1 MRHLHVVSVLAF
13 LGFFAPPPSLAHAQE
28 VGKVAGTVTDR
39 ATGAPLAG
47 AQVTVAGTR
56 LGAVT
61 DAAGGFALAGVP
73 VGTVTVRART
83 IGYGLG
89 EQTVSVAPGEA
100 TTADFKLQPQA
111 VELEGVV
118 VVGYGTQ
125 RREDITGAVASV
137 TSEQF
142 VQAPARDIASLVA
155 GKVAGLTVNTPSG
168 NPAAGTEI
176 LLRGFGTLNAS
187 TSPLVLV
194 DGVPGDLKTIA
205 PQDVA
210 SVNVLKDASAAAIY
224 GSRAANGVILITT
237 RRQESDRPV
246 FRYDSYTSVQSIYK
260 MPDFL
265 TTADF
270 RRLAA
275 DSFKTPAGNTF
286 EDLGYATDWRRAVM
300 RGTPVSY
307 NHNLSVMGGTPA
319 ATNYTASLTY
329 RSDEGL
335 FQKSNNRQVTGRVN
349 IGHSMYDGK
358 LTADLNMVTKWETRF
373 DGVDFN
379 YLWRQAT
386 IRNPTDRIYDDNG
399 DWQIRGTYF
408 YTNPVQMLNTYGGDR
423 EGRDLRLHGT
433 VRFRPVDQLTL
444 SVLAGTDRGDTLAGS
459 WRALDNPDL
468 PGINSASRGA
478 SSYQSQ
484 VFEAT
489 GTYGGA
495 FGGHRVTLL
504 GGYSYLD
511 RLDDNF
517 SASNNRFPTDLYG
530 YSSLESGAGLPQ
542 GLAAIFSGKSSYKTV
557 GFFGRLNW
565 DWNSRFLA
573 MLSLRYEG
581 DSRFGADHKWGL
593 FPGVSLGWRLSQE
606 RFVPHFVSD
615 LKLRAGYGVTGIAPN
630 RPYLSL
636 TTYAYANNFPVGG
649 QWVPG
654 LAPAQNPNPDLRWEK
669 KAELNVGLDFSLFDY
684 RLAGTL
690 DLYRRDTRDML
701 YNYDVPVPPYL
712 YGSMLANVGHM
723 RNEGAEASLTYDVV
737 RSARFHWQASA
748 NWSTNKNTLL
758 SLSNQVY
765 QADECWETGYTG
777 EPIQTSTHRVCI
789 GGPIGNFYGYQSV
802 DISPTGEW
810 IVLDSLGNRIPI
822 TQAKAND
829 RRVLGN
835 GVPKH
840 YLAFNNSLRWGNL
853 DLTVNMRG
861 AFGFQI
867 LNFGRLYYENLNN
880 TQYNMLRSA
889 FDKVYGKQVLDYPLV
904 YVSYYIEDGDYWKVD
919 NATLGYTFQAGSLP
933 RFLSSSV
940 QSARIYVAGRNLLTL
955 SGYKG
960 MDPEVRTVTGT
971 DLNPGVDARDQYP
984 TTRLFTFGLNLTF

>member
-1 MRHLHVVSVLAF
+1 M
-13 LGFFAPPPSLAHAQE
+13 
-28 VGKVAGTVTDR
+28 
-39 ATGAPLAG
+39 TGA
-47 AQVTVAGTR
+47 
-56 LGAVT
+56 
-61 DAAGGFALAGVP
+61 
-73 VGTVTVRART
+73 
-83 IGYGLG
+83 
-89 EQTVSVAPGEA
+89 
-100 TTADFKLQPQA
+100 
-111 VELEGVV
+111 
-118 VVGYGTQ
+118 
-125 RREDITGAVASV
+125 
-137 TSEQF
+137 
-142 VQAPARDIASLVA
+142 
-155 GKVAGLTVNTPSG
+155 
-168 NPAAGTEI
+168 
-176 LLRGFGTLNAS
+176 
-187 TSPLVLV
+187 
-194 DGVPGDLKTIA
+194 
-205 PQDVA
+205 
-210 SVNVLKDASAAAIY
+210 
-224 GSRAANGVILITT
+224 
-237 RRQESDRPV
+237 
-246 FRYDSYTSVQSIYK
+246 
-260 MPDFL
+260 
-265 TTADF
+265 
-270 RRLAA
+270 
-275 DSFKTPAGNTF
+275 
-286 EDLGYATDWRRAVM
+286 WRM
-300 RGTPVSY
+300 
-307 NHNLSVMGGTPA
+307 
-319 ATNYTASLTY
+319 
-329 RSDEGL
+329 
-335 FQKSNNRQVTGRVN
+335 
-349 IGHSMYDGK
+349 
-358 LTADLNMVTKWETRF
+358 
-373 DGVDFN
+373 
-379 YLWRQAT
+379 
-386 IRNPTDRIYDDNG
+386 
-399 DWQIRGTYF
+399 
-408 YTNPVQMLNTYGGDR
+408 
-423 EGRDLRLHGT
+423 
-433 VRFRPVDQLTL
+433 
-444 SVLAGTDRGDTLAGS
+444 
-459 WRALDNPDL
+459 LDNPDV
-468 PGINSASRGA
+468 PGINSASRSA
-478 SSYQSQ
+478 SSNESQ
-484 VFEAT
+484 ILEAT
-489 GTYGGA
+489 GTYSDA

-511 RLDDNF
+511 RLDDGF

-530 YSSLESGAGLPQ
+530 YSSLESGSGLPQ
-542 GLAAIFSGKSSYKTV
+542 GLAAMNSGKSAYKTV

-840 YLAFNNSLRWGNL
+840 YLAFNNSLRRGNL
-853 DLTVNMRG
+853 DFTVNMRG

-919 NATLGYTFQAGSLP
+919 NVTLGYTFQAGSLP

-940 QSARIYVAGRNLLTL
+940 QSARIYMAGRNLLTL
-955 SGYKG
+955 TGYKG

-984 TTRLFTFGLNLTF
+984 TTRLFTLGLNLTF

>member
-1 MRHLHVVSVLAF
+1 MKRAAVVLWCALLPLQ
-13 LGFFAPPPSLAHAQE
+13 LGRAQG
-28 VGKVAGTVTDR
+28 VG
-39 ATGAPLAG
+39 
-47 AQVTVAGTR
+47 TVAGV
-56 LGAVT
+56 VT
-61 DAAGGFALAGVP
+61 DQVTNAPVAGARVTIASTGLAVATGPDGRFMLPSVP
-73 VGTVTVRART
+73 VGETTVRVRLIGYASAEQTVTVTAGGT
-83 IGYGLG
+83 
-89 EQTVSVAPGEA
+89 A
-100 TTADFKLQPQA
+100 TADFQLQPQA
-111 VELEGVV
+111 VELEAVV
-118 VVGYGTQ
+118 AVGYGSQ

-142 VQAPARDIASLVA
+142 VHAPARDIASLVV
-155 GKVAGLTVNTPSG
+155 GKISGLTVNTPSG
-168 NPAAGTEI
+168 DPAAGTEI

-194 DGVPGDLKTIA
+194 DGVPGDLKTVA

-210 SVNVLKDASAAAIY
+210 SVDVLKDASAAAIY

-237 RRQESDRPV
+237 RRQEGDRPV
-246 FRYDSYTSVQSIYK
+246 FRYDSYTSVQGIYK

-265 TTADF
+265 TTEDV

-286 EDLGYATDWRRAVM
+286 EDLRYATDWRRAVM
-300 RGTPVSY
+300 RGTPVSN
-307 NHNLSVMGGTPA
+307 NHNLSIMGGTPGG
-319 ATNYTASLTY
+319 TNYTASFTY
-329 RSDEGL
+329 QYDQGM

-358 LTADLNMVTKWETRF
+358 LSADLNMVTRFETRF
-373 DGVDFN
+373 AGVDFN
-379 YLWRQAT
+379 YMWRQAT

-408 YTNPVQMLNTYGGDR
+408 YTNPVQMLNTYGGDL
-423 EGRDLRLHGT
+423 ESRDLRVHGM

-444 SVLAGTDRGDTLAGS
+444 SVLAGTDRGELMRGT
-459 WRALDNPDL
+459 WRTLDNPDV
-468 PGINSASRGA
+468 PGINSASDSAG
-478 SSYQSQ
+478 SNETQI
-484 VFEAT
+484 FEAT
-489 GTYGGA
+489 GTYSGA

-511 RLDDNF
+511 RLDDGF

-530 YSSLESGAGLPQ
+530 YSSLESGGGLPQ
-542 GLAAIFSGKSSYKTV
+542 GLAAMLSGKSSYKTI

-606 RFVPHFVSD
+606 GFVPHFISD
-615 LKLRAGYGVTGIAPN
+615 LKLRGGYGVTGIAPN
-630 RPYLSL
+630 NPYLSL
-636 TTYAYANNFPVGG
+636 TTYGYQDNFPVGG
-649 QWVPG
+649 QWVQG
-654 LAPAQNPNPDLRWEK
+654 LAPSQNPNPDLRWEK
-669 KAELNVGLDFSLFDY
+669 KAELNLGLDFSLLDY

-701 YNYDVPVPPYL
+701 YNYNVPVPPYL

-723 RNEGAEASLTYDVV
+723 RNQGAEASLTYDVV
-737 RSARFHWQASA
+737 RSARLRWQASA

-802 DISPTGEW
+802 DINDTGEW

-822 TQAKAND
+822 TQAKGND

-853 DLTVNMRG
+853 DFTVNMRG

-889 FDKVYGKQVLDYPLV
+889 FDGVYGKQVLDYPLV
-904 YVSYYIEDGDYWKVD
+904 YVSYYIEDGNYWKVD

-933 RFLSSSV
+933 RFLSTSI
-940 QSARIYVAGRNLLTL
+940 QSARLYVAGRNLLTIT
-955 SGYKG
+955 GYKG
-960 MDPEVRTVTGT
+960 MDPEVRTVTG
-971 DLNPGVDARDQYP
+971 DQLNPGVDPRDQYP